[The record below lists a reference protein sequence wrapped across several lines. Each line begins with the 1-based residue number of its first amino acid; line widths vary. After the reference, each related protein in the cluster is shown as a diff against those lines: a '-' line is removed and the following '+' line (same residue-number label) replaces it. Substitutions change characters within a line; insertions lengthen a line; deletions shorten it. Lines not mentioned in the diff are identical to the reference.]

1 MEYLLDWAV
10 AILTIMY
17 AVILMAYRF
26 WFGKMRVFQFN
37 QIEALGPNQ
46 SATQFTVII
55 PARNEAANIKACVDS
70 ILAQDYPTDAFEI
83 IVIDDFSEDDT
94 AFIVTA
100 LSQQYS
106 QVRLIQLAD
115 HCKDGET
122 LAYKKKAIEIAVAEA
137 KGDWILTT
145 DADCIVPPRW
155 LLLYNAYIHQHQPCF
170 VAAPVMFI
178 KTAGILNQFQVLD
191 FLALQGITAAAVGAG
206 KHSMSNGANLGFE
219 KAAFIAVGGYQGVD
233 HIASGDDMFLM
244 HKMKQTLHKPVGYL
258 FHPDAIV
265 LTAAMDTWKGFI
277 MQRIRWA
284 SKARYYDDHSITM
297 VLTLVYFFNLS
308 FICLALMGSLSTLL
322 IALAFKTFFELF
334 FLDPVAKFFQL
345 QPELK
350 YFVFYQPI
358 HIVYN
363 IAAGLFG
370 QLKTYSWKGRK
381 VK

>member
-10 AILTIMY
+10 VILTIMY
-17 AVILMAYRF
+17 AIVLMAYRF
-26 WFGKMRVFQFN
+26 WFGKMGVFQLN
-37 QIEALGPNQ
+37 QIEQVRPEQ

-70 ILAQDYPTDAFEI
+70 ILNQDYPAAAFEI

-94 AFIVTA
+94 AFIVHA
-100 LSQQYS
+100 LSQQYP
-106 QVRLIQLAD
+106 QLRLLKLAD
-115 HCKDGET
+115 HCKDGDT
-122 LAYKKKAIEIAVAEA
+122 LAYKKKAIEIAVAQA

-258 FHPDAIV
+258 FHPDVIV

-308 FICLALMGSLSTLL
+308 FICLALMGSWSTLL

>member
-10 AILTIMY
+10 AIFTIMY

-26 WFGKMRVFQFN
+26 WFGKMRLFQLN
-37 QIEALGPNQ
+37 QVEALSPAQ
-46 SATQFTVII
+46 SSTQFTVII

-70 ILAQDYPTDAFEI
+70 IIAQDYPKDAFEI

-94 AFIVTA
+94 AFIVQS
-100 LSQQYS
+100 LSQQFS
-106 QVRLIQLAD
+106 QVRLLQLAD
-115 HCKDGET
+115 HCKEGET
-122 LAYKKKAIEIAVAEA
+122 LAYKKKAIEIAVSLA

-145 DADCIVPPRW
+145 DADCIVPKKW
-155 LLLYNAYIHQHQPCF
+155 LLLYNAYIQQHQPCF

-178 KTAGILNQFQVLD
+178 KTSGVLNQFQVLD

-219 KAAFIAVGGYQGVD
+219 KTAFIAVGGYQGVD

-258 FHPDAIV
+258 FHPDVIV

-284 SKARYYDDHSITM
+284 SKARYYDDRSITM
-297 VLTLVYFFNLS
+297 VLTLVYLFNLS
-308 FICLALMGSLSTLL
+308 FVCLALMGSWSSLI
-322 IALAFKTFFELF
+322 IALGFKTFFELF
-334 FLDPVAKFFQL
+334 FLDPVARFFKL
-345 QPELK
+345 QPELR

-370 QLKTYSWKGRK
+370 QLKTYSWKGRM